1 MQELTIRWTHI
12 RLAKLKRNVNAGKK
26 ESRINS
32 DAHKVDVARSESMKA
47 TGTYVKEK
55 AKSRLKTEVTSTI
68 LYNESKNKER
78 KW

>member
-1 MQELTIRWTHI
+1 
-12 RLAKLKRNVNAGKK
+12 
-26 ESRINS
+26 
-32 DAHKVDVARSESMKA
+32 VDVARSESMKA

-78 KW
+78 K